1 MIGIC
6 GRAGAS
12 LLGLI
17 LIAAFCGSASAQ
29 GASPSAF
36 ITSIY
41 KPYTSKTYKG
51 ARLDTPARIRRYF
64 EPALA
69 NVIIKD
75 MAEADKRKEVPTLD
89 GDPFIDAQDWEVA
102 NLTMDV
108 KQTGEKAL
116 ATVNFTNFRELKT
129 VSLDLVKTS
138 AGWRIADIR
147 APSGSLRELYKL
159 K

>member
-6 GRAGAS
+6 RRAGTFFF
-12 LLGLI
+12 GLI
-17 LIAAFCGSASAQ
+17 LIAAVSGPALAQ

-41 KPYTSKTYKG
+41 KPYTRKTYKG

-69 NVIIKD
+69 NAIVKD
-75 MAEADKRKEVPTLD
+75 MEADKRKEVPTLD